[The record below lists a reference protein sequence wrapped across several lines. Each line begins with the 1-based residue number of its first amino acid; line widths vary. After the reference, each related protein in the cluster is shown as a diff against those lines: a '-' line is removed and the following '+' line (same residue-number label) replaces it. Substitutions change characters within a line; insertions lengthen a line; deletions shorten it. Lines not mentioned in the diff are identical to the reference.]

1 MEMTSKLSRHH
12 AIDQGPRCDVMYTR
26 EAMTRLCLL
35 LSFLAVAG
43 TAFAQAPLLPT
54 AFPELPQN
62 IRADLQRRGCKV
74 PQLLH
79 EKKVNVIKGEFQKR
93 GQTDW
98 AILCE
103 VGQTTSIL
111 AYWNASVINAARIGE
126 QDDAGRYEI
135 TDQGK
140 ENIRVISPVG
150 RREIMTHY
158 SHSPGPKPPPI
169 DHQGIDDA
177 LVGKASSIA
186 YFYKGTWIG
195 LTGSD

>member
-1 MEMTSKLSRHH
+1 M
-12 AIDQGPRCDVMYTR
+12 V
-26 EAMTRLCLL
+26 RLWPL
-35 LSFLAVAG
+35 LSFLTIAG
-43 TAFAQAPLLPT
+43 SSFAQAPLLPT
-54 AFPELPQN
+54 AFPELPKN
-62 IRADLQRRGCKV
+62 IVADLQRRHCKI

-79 EKKVNVIKGEFQKR
+79 EKKVNVIKGEFAKP

-98 AILCE
+98 AALCE
-103 VGQTTSIL
+103 VGHTTTIL
-111 AYWNASVINAARIGE
+111 VYWNGSEINPARIAQ

-135 TDQGK
+135 TEKGK
-140 ENIRVISPVG
+140 ENIQVISPVG

-177 LVGKASSIA
+177 LAGKASSIH
-186 YFYKGTWIG
+186 YFYNGKWIG